1 MSYTCYPL
9 LARPNIILTFLL
21 YNRFQPPLSNLP
33 SPFIIKAQDVLLKQ
47 YPGPLRFYLL
57 SILRFSALISYN
69 GPQILEISE
78 NYQSVYLAKDAIE
91 DKLQDDLTKNKVT
104 HTLPDFPFI
113 CSLLSFVLKDNSIL
127 CYIYNLL
134 YPAHNLINDNIT
146 SKKAYL
152 KYIIILNILSII
164 RQVSISY
171 TLIKRDIA
179 DAFYNIPLALYITWL
194 LSF

>member
-113 CSLLSFVLKDNSIL
+113 CSPLSFILKDNSIL
-127 CYIYNLL
+127 CCIYNLL
-134 YPAHNLINDNIT
+134 YFAYNLVNNSII
-146 SKKAYL
+146 SEKVYL
-152 KYIIILNILSII
+152 KYITMTNILEIILHI
-164 RQVSISY
+164 RKGY
-171 TLIKRDIA
+171 TLIK
-179 DAFYNIPLALYITWL
+179 
-194 LSF
+194 